1 MDEDLALVRRCQE
14 GDLGAF
20 QELVERY
27 EGRIYT
33 LACSIVGD
41 REAAQD
47 AAQETFIRAYQALFD
62 FRIESGFYTWLYR
75 IAVNVCL
82 NAARKER
89 RRPDNVSLETLMES
103 GRIASE
109 RLFGSSPL
117 ENDIERA
124 QLQETIQAVL
134 NSLSADHRAVVVLKD
149 IEDLSQEE
157 IAEVLGCSVGTV
169 KSRLSRARE
178 RLMDLLRPVYDE
190 CMGREPTRS
199 SLTS

>member
-14 GDLGAF
+14 GKLGAF

-41 REAAQD
+41 REAARD
-47 AAQETFIRAYQALFD
+47 AAQEAFIRAYQALPD
-62 FRIESGFYTWLYR
+62 FRMESGFYTWLYR
-75 IAVNVCL
+75 IAVNACL

-109 RLFGSSPL
+109 RLFGSSPP

-124 QLQETIQAVL
+124 QLQEAIQSVL

-157 IAEVLGCSVGTV
+157 IAEALGCSVGTV

-178 RLMDLLRPVYDE
+178 RLRDLLHPVYDE
-190 CMGREPTRS
+190 WMGREPI
-199 SLTS
+199 